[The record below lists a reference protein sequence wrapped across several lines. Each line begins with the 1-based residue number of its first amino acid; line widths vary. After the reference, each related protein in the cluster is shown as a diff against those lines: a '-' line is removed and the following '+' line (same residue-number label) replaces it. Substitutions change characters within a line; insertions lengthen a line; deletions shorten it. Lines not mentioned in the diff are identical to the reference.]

1 MEKPSPVDAI
11 EQTAYVRIMSE
22 TEFKESM
29 TGDGD
34 YEITFGGVATL
45 AMTPDAAEKLF
56 WMIGTRFPS
65 CARSQPNSALP
76 DHPLAGFSA
85 TNRREMSAIGR

>member
-11 EQTAYVRIMSE
+11 EQTTYVRILSE
-22 TEFKESM
+22 TEFKESA
-29 TGDGD
+29 TADGD

-56 WMIGTRFPS
+56 WMLGNKI
-65 CARSQPNSALP
+65 P
-76 DHPLAGFSA
+76 DL
-85 TNRREMSAIGR
+85 REIASKFRLT